1 MLTLTTLLSLS
12 LLAPAGGA
20 YTRDELKEFAATASR
35 EFSRMESRC
44 STLTPGA
51 PADLEAEAS
60 FRGSADLMEIVVRHE
75 TYPAGR
81 QGQNLRSDDVGSFA
95 QSLER
100 AYLCHPGWEQRHYLD
115 RAIHTLE
122 ARLTQI
128 RDVERR
134 SQSEPDG
141 LILQQVRE
149 RLLALTR
156 ALTLPPPP
164 PCPLP
169 AAPEANTR
177 RTPDEADAQKPRP
190 YRAKYMDLF
199 SLRVEIGFGLG
210 TQFIDG
216 SPKPEYRDTFLF
228 GVAPGVRFLLG
239 RHKRHV
245 LATGFRWSVL
255 AFKSDDN
262 NDSDTEDENHRV
274 NQMVARFEYGIR
286 LHERWFS
293 LHAAFEPGIQARA
306 QITSFGTPQVGGSGA
321 VCTGNEVFCVRFGG
335 YSGTLGGDWGLDGM
349 FMGAGIDIFRFTDNI
364 LLRRAER

>member
-1 MLTLTTLLSLS
+1 MLILTTLLSLS

-149 RLLALTR
+149 RLLALAR

-164 PCPLP
+164 PCPAP
-169 AAPEANTR
+169 AAPETNIR
-177 RTPDEADAQKPRP
+177 RTPDEADAPKPRP
-190 YRAKYMDLF
+190 YRARYMDLF

-210 TQFIDG
+210 TQFIDQNATETT
-216 SPKPEYRDTFLF
+216 SVYRDTFLF

-255 AFKSDDN
+255 RFKF
-262 NDSDTEDENHRV
+262 EDEINIVH
-274 NQMVARFEYGIR
+274 QMVARLEYGIR

-293 LHAAFEPGIQARA
+293 LHAAFESGIQARA
-306 QITSFGTPQVGGSGA
+306 RHPRFGTPQVGGSGA

-335 YSGTLGGDWGLDGM
+335 YSGTLGGAWGLNGM
-349 FMGAGIDIFRFTDNI
+349 FIGAGIDVFRVTDNI
-364 LLRRAER
+364 LRRAER